1 MTNKIFNLFFLQ
13 SLDLQ
18 NETLLMQNS
27 FLLKIVNK
35 ISIQYQINME
45 NEAIIPYLANSSRKE
60 RNNELPLTATN
71 PSWFT

>member
-45 NEAIIPYLANSSRKE
+45 NEDLANSSRKE
-60 RNNELPLTATN
+60 RNNELPPTATN
-71 PSWFT
+71 PS

>member
-27 FLLKIVNK
+27 FLLKTVNK

-45 NEAIIPYLANSSRKE
+45 NEDLANSSRKE

>member
-45 NEAIIPYLANSSRKE
+45 NEDLANSSRKQ
-60 RNNELPLTATN
+60 RNNELPPTATN
-71 PSWFT
+71 TS

>member
-45 NEAIIPYLANSSRKE
+45 NEDLANSSRKE
-60 RNNELPLTATN
+60 RNNELPPTATN